1 MCKHKKQTQNADND
15 SFFHIANHRFTPFFQ
30 KKKTKT
36 SLVLTANRTLA
47 HRKSNQYFSHSK
59 LDSRFS
65 PCKRR
70 PEALLSRRRSI
81 TTNRPFYHCVSLRNL
96 NRPRN
101 LFYPYKS
108 ALTLNPNF

>member
-47 HRKSNQYFSHSK
+47 HRKSNQYFSLTTNSILASLLANAAQK
-59 LDSRFS
+59 LYFL
-65 PCKRR
+65 
-70 PEALLSRRRSI
+70 AVVLSLRIGRSI
-81 TTNRPFYHCVSLRNL
+81 TAFH
-96 NRPRN
+96 
-101 LFYPYKS
+101 
-108 ALTLNPNF
+108 